1 MVVNRKGLLA
11 GLLLGAGAAGAG
23 AAGVGLTL
31 PQAQARAAQAP
42 ATQAMPSGPVAPLG
56 APSSFA
62 DIFQR
67 VSPAV
72 VSIVVTTKLSP
83 SEASELS
90 GVPYPFNQLPQFQNP
105 GPRRGAPATPRGRAA
120 PNGGGD
126 DDSGSGEADGP
137 EAQAAGSGFFISA
150 DGLIVTNNHVVENST
165 KITVTL
171 TDGRELDGKV
181 VGRDEGSDL
190 AVVKV
195 QGSGFPFVSFET
207 QAKPRVG
214 DWVLAVGNPLQLG
227 GTATAGIVSYV
238 GRDLPQESSS
248 ALPGEYLQI
257 DAPINR
263 GNSGGPT
270 FDVYGRVIGVNTAI
284 YSQTGGSI
292 GIGFAVPAD
301 TADTIVRQ
309 LAQGKTIQRGYL
321 GATIQDLNTESGQAL
336 GLAVKQGAS
345 IADLVPDG
353 PGARAGLQAGDVVL
367 TFNGTSVKSSSALTR
382 AVAQTH
388 AGDEFRLGV
397 LRGGRQLTLTVR
409 AGVRPSQTQLNATL
423 NGQSG
428 SDDGSTGPGAGAPTS
443 RPTVLGLSV
452 GLLTPTIRQA
462 AGIPA
467 GVNGVVIE
475 SVRAGSDA
483 QHKGLAKGDVIVQ
496 ANQQPVRTPADLVAA
511 LAAARREGRPAVFL
525 LVNHQGRNAGVAI
538 KFDDRQ

>member
-42 ATQAMPSGPVAPLG
+42 AGMSAGPVAPLG

-90 GVPYPFNQLPQFQNP
+90 GVPYPFNQLPQFQNRP
-105 GPRRGAPATPRGRAA
+105 GARRGAPATPRGRAA
-120 PNGGGD
+120 PGD
-126 DDSGSGEADGP
+126 GEDGGSGDADGP

-150 DGLIVTNNHVVENST
+150 DGLLVTNNHVVENST

-171 TDGRELDGKV
+171 TDGRELDAKV

-190 AVVKV
+190 AVLKV
-195 QGSGFPFVSFET
+195 AGSGFPFVAFEL

-238 GRDLPQESSS
+238 GRDLPIESQG

-292 GIGFAVPAD
+292 GIGFAVPSE
-301 TADTIVRQ
+301 TADAIVRD

-321 GATIQDLNTESGQAL
+321 GASIQDLSTEGGQAL
-336 GLAVKQGAS
+336 GLSIKQGAS
-345 IADLVPDG
+345 IAEVVPDG
-353 PGARAGLQAGDVVL
+353 PGAKGGLQPGDVVL
-367 TFNGTSVKSSSALTR
+367 TFNGAKVVSSSALTR
-382 AVAQTH
+382 AVAHTH

-397 LRGGRQLTLTVR
+397 LRGGRQLSLTVR
-409 AGVRPSQTQLNATL
+409 SGVRPSQTQLNAAL
-423 NGQSG
+423 NGKPG
-428 SDDGSTGPGAGAPTS
+428 GGDETPTPGAGPSTS
-443 RPTVLGLSV
+443 RSTTLGIGV
-452 GLLTPTIRQA
+452 GLITPAIRQA

-467 GVNGVVIE
+467 SVQGVVIE

-483 QHKGLAKGDVIVQ
+483 ARKQLTKGDVIVQ

-511 LAAARREGRPAVFL
+511 LAAARKEGRPAVFL
-525 LVNHQGRNAGVAI
+525 LVNHQGRNAGLAV